1 MTDEYQIVDEVA
13 RETAD
18 ILADTEAVIAWK
30 ADGDGAYVLEPST
43 DD

>member
-1 MTDEYQIVDEVA
+1 MTDEYQVVDDVT

-18 ILADTEAVIAWK
+18 KLRATDAILAWQ
-30 ADGDGAYVLEPST
+30 ADGDGAFVLEPA

>member
-1 MTDEYQIVDEVA
+1 MTDEYQVVDEVA

-18 ILADTEAVIAWK
+18 KLRATDAILAWK
-30 ADGDGAYVLEPST
+30 ADGDGAYVLEVA

>member
-13 RETAD
+13 RETAE
-18 ILADTEAVIAWK
+18 ILADTEAVVAWQ
-30 ADGDGAYVLEPST
+30 ADGDGAYVLEPAT